1 MEAQLAARKWK
12 ISLDKVV
19 IFSFLFRYKKKW
31 ELAGWLVGLDKGE
44 TVAS

>member
-19 IFSFLFRYKKKW
+19 IFSFLFRYKKW